1 MLSGTLLEVSVPQLA
16 PSQQRDSP
24 GVHWVCVVHAPF
36 THVVPGQTLPQ
47 LPQLLGS
54 DCKVTQVLEPGT
66 PGAGV
71 VPEQVTHES

>member
-1 MLSGTLLEVSVPQLA
+1 MVFGTLLEVSVPQPFA
-16 PSQQRDSP
+16 SQQRDSP
-24 GVHWVCVVHAPF
+24 GVHWDCVVHAPL

-54 DCKVTQVLEPGT
+54 DCNVAQVLEPGT
-66 PGAGV
+66 PAVGV